1 MGIILNAKC
10 CVFRIL
16 MDWEIGDKKRD
27 KAASKKKLKKKKE
40 QKWERDET
48 TKMEQFS
55 LTK

>member
-27 KAASKKKLKKKKE
+27 KAASKKKLKKKKRT
-40 QKWERDET
+40 KVRERWDNKNGT
-48 TKMEQFS
+48 VFTN
-55 LTK
+55 